1 MNILKNIIKTTILV
15 VVSFFT
21 SCEGDLE
28 PVIYDAIAPS
38 NFFKTKD
45 DVSAAVTAIY
55 SEFSWD
61 YESRIYN
68 GEIGT
73 DEYRNNWGGADQ
85 ENNFEWKGD
94 GTYSSLYMHK
104 VPAVTRAGVLLK
116 VIEGLGFLTEGDK
129 NRFIGEVKTARAIHM
144 FDLLNSY
151 GPCPVILDD
160 ENLTKPDN
168 SYKPPRPALN
178 TPEGQEFYTTYVKQI
193 EDDLIDAS
201 EKLDVKAL
209 NFGRFDKGIS
219 LTILLKL
226 YMHEKEWEKAQVQA
240 GRKLFHNLVN

>member
-1 MNILKNIIKTTILV
+1 M
-15 VVSFFT
+15 
-21 SCEGDLE
+21 E
-28 PVIYDAIAPS
+28 PVIYDAIAPT
-38 NFFKTKD
+38 NFFKTRD

-61 YESRIYN
+61 YENRIYN

-94 GTYSSLYMHK
+94 GSYSEMYMQK
-104 VPAVTRAGVLLK
+104 VPAVTRAGALLK
-116 VIEGLGFLTEGDK
+116 VIEGIDFLSEADK
-129 NRFIGEVKTARAIHM
+129 NRFIGEIKTARAIHM

-178 TPEGQEFYTTYVKQI
+178 TQEGQEFYANVRQS
-193 EDDLIDAS
+193 D
-201 EKLDVKAL
+201 
-209 NFGRFDKGIS
+209 
-219 LTILLKL
+219 
-226 YMHEKEWEKAQVQA
+226 
-240 GRKLFHNLVN
+240 